1 VRSTARGRVFKR
13 GRTWHMEVVD
23 SEDKVVISD
32 NTGRWWPMMEQCLE
46 YTDVIQKVENMGH
59 RLRNSYSEI
68 VDMADVDG

>member
-1 VRSTARGRVFKR
+1 
-13 GRTWHMEVVD
+13 MEVVD
-23 SEDKVVISD
+23 SENKVVISD

-46 YTDVIQKVENMGH
+46 STDVIQKVENMGH